1 VILVVLEP
9 QDLLALLRIQV
20 PRVTRD
26 QQGIREQQA
35 SKVCLE
41 MLLIQVPQVLQVRQD
56 AWDLKV
62 SLVLLVILDL
72 RDLMELLD

>member
-9 QDLLALLRIQV
+9 QDLLALLPIRV
-20 PRVTRD
+20 PQVTRD
-26 QQGIREQQA
+26 QLGIREQRA
-35 SKVCLE
+35 SRVYLE
-41 MLLIQVPQVLQVRQD
+41 MLPIQVPQVLQVRQD